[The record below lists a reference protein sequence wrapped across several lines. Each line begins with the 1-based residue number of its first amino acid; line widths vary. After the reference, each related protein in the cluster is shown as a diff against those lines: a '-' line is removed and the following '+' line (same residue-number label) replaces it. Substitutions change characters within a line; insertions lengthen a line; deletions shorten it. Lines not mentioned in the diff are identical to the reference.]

1 MICPMKIK
9 HFLPIALFSLGTAF
23 AGVAS
28 ADDNSP
34 PTRFAAELLNAHN
47 TERARFGAPNLRW
60 NPQLAR
66 EAQGW
71 ADMLAGEGRM
81 RHASAAERHGAGE
94 NLWMGSAGAYPASVM
109 VGAFVAEKQYFTPGT
124 FPQISRTGNWR
135 DVGHYTQVVWHGT
148 QELGC
153 AVARNQRDD
162 FLVCRYWPAGNTY
175 GEEIREKA
183 VLARR

>member
-1 MICPMKIK
+1 MICPMKIS
-9 HFLPIALFSLGTAF
+9 HLLPIAVLAFGTAF
-23 AGVAS
+23 AGVAT

-34 PTRFAAELLNAHN
+34 PTRFAAELLEAHN
-47 TERARFGAPNLRW
+47 HERTRFGAPALRW
-60 NPQLAR
+60 NPELAR
-66 EAQGW
+66 EAHTW
-71 ADMLAGEGRM
+71 AAMLAREGRM
-81 RHASAAERHGAGE
+81 RHANASERKGAGE
-94 NLWMGSAGAYPASVM
+94 NLWMGSAGAFPASTM
-109 VGAFVAEKQYFTPGT
+109 VGAFVAEKQYFISGT
-124 FPQISRTGNWR
+124 FPRISRTGNWR

-153 AVARNQRDD
+153 AIARNERDD